1 MLKIKN
7 LTIQYG
13 DKEPVVKDFN
23 LSIKKGEIV
32 GIVGES
38 GSGKTT
44 IIKSIVGALSYNSKI
59 ISGSIVLDNE
69 ELLDN
74 NGEILRKNRGKNI
87 AMIFQDCRNTLNPI
101 RKIGSQYIEYIQYH
115 SNCSKE
121 EARKKAKLMLAKMK
135 LPDPENIMGS
145 YPHQLSGGMCQRIG
159 IAMAMTFNPKILL
172 ADEPTSALDVTTQA
186 QIVHELINLRDVY
199 ETSII
204 IVTHNLGV
212 ASYMSD
218 NIVVMKDGDIIEKGK
233 PEQILSSP
241 SNDYTKLLLDSVPGL
256 EERHAT

>member
-13 DKEPVVKDFN
+13 NKEPVVKDFN
-23 LSIKKGEIV
+23 LSIKKGEII

-44 IIKSIVGALSYNSKI
+44 IIKSIAGALSYNSKI
-59 ISGSIVLDNE
+59 LSGSIILDNE

-74 NGEILRKNRGKNI
+74 NGEILKKNRGKNI

-115 SNCSKE
+115 LNCSKE
-121 EARKKAKLMLAKMK
+121 EARKKAESMLRKMK
-135 LPDPENIMGS
+135 LPDPQNVMIS

-186 QIVHELINLRDVY
+186 QIVQELINLRDVY

-212 ASYMSD
+212 AAYMSD
-218 NIVVMKDGDIIEKGK
+218 RIIVMKDGDVVEEGIPKE
-233 PEQILSSP
+233 ILNFPQSE
-241 SNDYTKLLLDSVPGL
+241 YTKLLLDSVPRL
-256 EERHAT
+256 EERHAV